1 MIRAREAL
9 AAIGTDVAI
18 GYGVFAALALFVSL
32 VSAAS
37 YAGAPLTLADL
48 LSGDLA
54 QAALGG
60 ASPKGVLLVLIA
72 TASVLVPWLWRH
84 RLAPLAF
91 IVPLLVTLYGF
102 WPLYVQ
108 QRRQHD
114 AVQAMGELGQA
125 LGELATQMNAEI
137 GGPLANLGIAAWILF
152 ATVLFLALKGIARIL
167 ARRQR

>member
-1 MIRAREAL
+1 MIRAREVL

-37 YAGAPLTLADL
+37 YAGAPITLADL

-60 ASPKGVLLVLIA
+60 ASPKGVILVLIA
-72 TASVLVPWLWRH
+72 TATVLVPWLLRH